1 MDPQHAACYSQAQ
14 VELRELFHELECN
27 GQVSATELQQSL
39 IPFTAGDVKRDLLQ
53 LLADLKRKRQSLDE
67 HEFLRV
73 MWRKMY
79 LGSAIDAT
87 KSGVAGEHNI
97 PINVSLAHVIVSV
110 KRRQQLRQFA
120 SYYASRGISGADH
133 LTSPSKGAS
142 SVGVIHVPPK
152 GPPLQSRS
160 HKELSSSLQ
169 QAEQMV
175 QPSTMF
181 QTDSSSLL
189 SIAALRRRVSPCY
202 DVIVSVYNADL
213 LQMQTR
219 TLLARTRS
227 AEVRNCSRLYC
238 LLFTKEAGSFVLGSI
253 YFGENAKRNH
263 QNEKDEYGILAESEN
278 DLNRTFS
285 WSDRDDQ
292 GLLMVRM
299 EEVGL
304 RNVVVV
310 ASNRTSFAAST
321 GRKLHQWRAPEAYR
335 VLEDAN
341 SEPLQHQQVDFTDEN
356 DDQIAET
363 ATGVRMLDT
372 DPMGDCFGLLGGKPL
387 LARTKTITDVV
398 DLRQIA
404 AGEHFFM
411 AISSSGELYSWES
424 SSLSSTAPQLGR
436 GCGTPERVPWFSSPE
451 KVFRVACGLYHSLVL
466 ASSGIYAWGSNIY
479 GQLGLGSHCSPA
491 DPHTLEPSP
500 VCIPADCMPVL
511 DIACGDMHSVVLTAV
526 GQVFTFGCNWEG
538 QLGIDEQSNAKI
550 TDVVATGCAYEPL
563 PVCLS
568 QERDN
573 DTRVY
578 LITAGPQTTAV
589 VATTGQAFQWGKCV
603 PSGVDGV
610 CGRVS
615 RWLPQDLKAVSEY
628 DCTMGPIWNS
638 IAIADGLMLLTR
650 HASASSS
657 VSENPATLQ

>member
-110 KRRQQLRQFA
+110 KRQ
-120 SYYASRGISGADH
+120 
-133 LTSPSKGAS
+133 
-142 SVGVIHVPPK
+142 
-152 GPPLQSRS
+152 
-160 HKELSSSLQ
+160 
-169 QAEQMV
+169 
-175 QPSTMF
+175 
-181 QTDSSSLL
+181 
-189 SIAALRRRVSPCY
+189 
-202 DVIVSVYNADL
+202 
-213 LQMQTR
+213 
-219 TLLARTRS
+219 
-227 AEVRNCSRLYC
+227 
-238 LLFTKEAGSFVLGSI
+238 AGSFVLGSI